1 MKLLKNFYVYTT
13 FYKTVDKTGFQ
24 IHLEK
29 SLEAKAP
36 FAAIL
41 TSEKDQDAI

>member
-1 MKLLKNFYVYTT
+1 MWMKLLKNFY
-13 FYKTVDKTGFQ
+13 VDKTGFQ